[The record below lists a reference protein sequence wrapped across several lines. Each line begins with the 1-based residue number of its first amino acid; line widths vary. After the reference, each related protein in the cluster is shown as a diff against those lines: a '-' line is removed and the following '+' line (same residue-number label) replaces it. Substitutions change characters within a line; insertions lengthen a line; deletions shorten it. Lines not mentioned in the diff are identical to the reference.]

1 MEVLGERPVWSM
13 SDSEQLSA
21 LDEVVAEE
29 ARLRTLRLHLIAS
42 IDQSGYAQELGA
54 GDTARL
60 LSQRYRIDA
69 PEARREARLATRLTR
84 YAATSAALPDPN
96 TPFANP
102 ATASSAAS
110 ISADPAADSG
120 AGDETE
126 PAEPAESAISP
137 TSGAWRVHPTKAA
150 AIVAVLDQ
158 VPTTVPIEN
167 LEFAEQQLIE
177 LAATCT
183 PTELRSAG
191 RKIRDILD
199 PDGPEPQEKEAY
211 ARESLTMKTVDRGLT
226 FRGYLANE
234 NAELFRTL
242 IHANA
247 KPHKTNDGE
256 LDPRPHDKR
265 QADALTTVLNSAA
278 NARDM
283 ADSSRRP
290 LQHPNKPV
298 QPILPVQPIQH
309 PGPSSHGGYGGDGEL
324 VEPAPPAPP
333 VSPPPAQPIRH
344 PEPSSHGGYD
354 GHGEPVQPIQHTE
367 SVHDSEY
374 GESLQQLKTV
384 VSAVSE
390 SGITV
395 GQTNDLPA
403 SADGDALI
411 PLEATADSG
420 ADGNRSDDGSDGDGN
435 DGNGS
440 DDDGGVDVDFVPGH
454 GPKAHISVTI
464 DFKDLAAATANATGA
479 LVFGDNLSAA
489 TVRRLACDA
498 EILPIV
504 LGSKSQP
511 LDVGTSQ
518 RLITRPMRRALNARD
533 KGCVV
538 CGAPPIQCEAHHVVS
553 WLDGGPTAVT
563 NLALLCKRHHLDLH
577 SGHWLIRILDGV
589 VRVTRPAWTTP
600 TRIPRGKYKP
610 ASAEIIHQP
619 IASPPNP
626 WGEDERSTERRT
638 RASVSSAH
646 PQQADPWGEAEPGL
660 RTTKRPLSAS
670 VTSAHPRLADP
681 WGDDQHAAPRDR
693 SRPPS
698 PAASESPAH

>member
-21 LDEVVAEE
+21 LDAVVAEE
-29 ARLRTLRLHLIAS
+29 ARLRTFRLHLIAS

-69 PEARREARLATRLTR
+69 PEARREVRLANRLTR
-84 YAATSAALPDPN
+84 YAATSAALPDPS

-126 PAEPAESAISP
+126 LAEAAESAISP
-137 TSGAWRVHPTKAA
+137 TSGAWRVHPAQAA

-177 LAATCT
+177 LAAPCT

-256 LDPRPHDKR
+256 LDPRSHDKR

-278 NARDM
+278 NARNM
-283 ADSSRRP
+283 ADPSRRP
-290 LQHPNKPV
+290 LQPPNKPV

-309 PGPSSHGGYGGDGEL
+309 PGPSSHGGYGGHGEL
-324 VEPAPPAPP
+324 VQPAQP
-333 VSPPPAQPIRH
+333 VQPIRH

-403 SADGDALI
+403 SADG
-411 PLEATADSG
+411 
-420 ADGNRSDDGSDGDGN
+420 SDGDGN

-464 DFKDLAAATANATGA
+464 DF
-479 LVFGDNLSAA
+479 
-489 TVRRLACDA
+489 
-498 EILPIV
+498 
-504 LGSKSQP
+504 
-511 LDVGTSQ
+511 
-518 RLITRPMRRALNARD
+518 
-533 KGCVV
+533 
-538 CGAPPIQCEAHHVVS
+538 
-553 WLDGGPTAVT
+553 
-563 NLALLCKRHHLDLH
+563 
-577 SGHWLIRILDGV
+577 
-589 VRVTRPAWTTP
+589 
-600 TRIPRGKYKP
+600 
-610 ASAEIIHQP
+610 
-619 IASPPNP
+619 
-626 WGEDERSTERRT
+626 
-638 RASVSSAH
+638 
-646 PQQADPWGEAEPGL
+646 
-660 RTTKRPLSAS
+660 
-670 VTSAHPRLADP
+670 
-681 WGDDQHAAPRDR
+681 
-693 SRPPS
+693 
-698 PAASESPAH
+698 